1 MKLVSYGLG
10 STPHVGVVVGENR
23 LASLSKRAPA
33 LPLRLREILSAG
45 DEALSQARAVAATG
59 ESDHA
64 LDEVGLL
71 PVIPDPPAIWC
82 VGVNYDEHRQETGRE
97 PTKYPT
103 LFLRIAASQV
113 GHGQAMVRP
122 KASVELDY
130 EGELAVVIGKPG
142 RHIPESEA
150 MRHVAGYS
158 CYNDGSVRDW
168 QRHTTQFGPGKNFH
182 RTGAFGPWLVTPD
195 ELRDPYRQTLVTR
208 VSGEELQRTEIGA
221 MTFKIEFL
229 IHYLSTV
236 YELRPGDVISTGTP
250 GGVGSKRKPPRFLK
264 AGDHVEVEISGIG
277 VLSNPVIEESS
288 TRAQGEPKA
297 SPGARA
303 VGVGPHGTDE
313 SL

>member
-1 MKLVSYGLG
+1 MKLVSYRSDG
-10 STPHVGVVVGENR
+10 TAHAGVIVAENR
-23 LASLSKRAPA
+23 VARLSRS
-33 LPLRLREILSAG
+33 LREILSAG
-45 DEALSQARAVAATG
+45 EEGLASARAVAANG
-59 ESDHA
+59 KSDHA
-64 LDEVGLL
+64 LDEVELL

-97 PTKYPT
+97 ATKYPT

-122 KASVELDY
+122 KASFELDY
-130 EGELAVVIGKPG
+130 EGELAVVIGKTG
-142 RHIPESEA
+142 RHIPESDA

-182 RTGAFGPWLVTPD
+182 RTGAFGPWLVTAD
-195 ELRDPYRQTLVTR
+195 ELPDPYRQTLVTR
-208 VSGEELQRTEIGA
+208 VSGDELQRTEIGA

-264 AGDHVEVEISGIG
+264 AGDQVEVEISGIG
-277 VLSNPVIEESS
+277 VLSNPVI
-288 TRAQGEPKA
+288 
-297 SPGARA
+297 
-303 VGVGPHGTDE
+303 DE
-313 SL
+313 I